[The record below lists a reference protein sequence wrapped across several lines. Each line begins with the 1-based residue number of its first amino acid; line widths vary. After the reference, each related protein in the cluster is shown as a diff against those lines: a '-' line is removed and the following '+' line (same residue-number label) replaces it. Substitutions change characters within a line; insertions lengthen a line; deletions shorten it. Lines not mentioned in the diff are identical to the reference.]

1 MSLTLYRQSTL
12 GKTLMEVLQE
22 LEKEKK
28 ISEQMSSKVLEIF
41 DRSICEEIS
50 TIKKQK
56 ATIKAKV
63 TSFKNCDDIWIFY
76 SKDATITI
84 TNDKKTTICSKLKI
98 IACDKNM
105 KEQLEQGKKNY
116 VQLYNNTEEYS

>member
-12 GKTLMEVLQE
+12 GKTLMDVLQE
-22 LEKEKK
+22 LQKEKK

-41 DRSICEEIS
+41 DRVICEEIS
-50 TIKKQK
+50 KSKKQK
-56 ATIKAKV
+56 ASIKAQV

-76 SKDATITI
+76 GKNVSVTIEKSNI
-84 TNDKKTTICSKLKI
+84 TCGKLKI

-105 KEQLEQGKKNY
+105 KEQLDNQGKKNY
-116 VQLYNNTEEYS
+116 VGLYNKTEENC

>member
-1 MSLTLYRQSTL
+1 MSLTLYRQSSL
-12 GKTLMEVLQE
+12 GKTLLEVLEE
-22 LEKEKK
+22 LQKEDK
-28 ISEQMSSKVLEIF
+28 ISNEMLSKTLEIF
-41 DRSICEEIS
+41 DRVICEEIS
-50 TIKKQK
+50 KSKKQK
-56 ATIKAKV
+56 ASIKAQV

-76 SKDATITI
+76 GKNVSVTIEKSNI
-84 TNDKKTTICSKLKI
+84 TCNKLKI

>member
-1 MSLTLYRQSTL
+1 MSLTLYRQSSL
-12 GKTLMEVLQE
+12 GKTLSEVLEE
-22 LEKEKK
+22 LQKEDK
-28 ISEQMSSKVLEIF
+28 ISNEMLSKTLEIF
-41 DRSICEEIS
+41 DRVICEEIS
-50 TIKKQK
+50 KSKKQK
-56 ATIKAKV
+56 ASIKAQV

-76 SKDATITI
+76 GKNVSVTIEK
-84 TNDKKTTICSKLKI
+84 TNMTSNKLKI